1 MYKVPIVD
9 LIIIINVAIGVR
21 FNYIYFFLQRREA
34 LLLLSLW
41 NPVAWESSSNVSTFS
56 LPDR

>member
-21 FNYIYFFLQRREA
+21 FNLFFSPTERG
-34 LLLLSLW
+34 S
-41 NPVAWESSSNVSTFS
+41 VATELVESSG
-56 LPDR
+56 LGILI